1 MEGKLVSQDPN
12 DEPASELLKR
22 IKAEKEKLIKAGK
35 IKRDKNETEIFR
47 AADGLHYEKFADGTV
62 KEIEVPF
69 EIPESWDWVRLS
81 NLVNVVSARR
91 VHKSDWQTKGIPFY
105 RAREIARLA
114 EYGNV
119 DNDLYITEKL
129 YEQYS
134 KSGVPKQNDLMV
146 TAVGT
151 LGKTYVVKSEDKFY
165 YKDASVLCF
174 ENFSRSKPEF
184 IQRLMESPFMKKQIM
199 DQAMGTTVA
208 TLTISRAN
216 QYFIPLPPINEQD
229 RIVKRLE
236 FALSLISEY
245 DENYSKLEKLDK
257 TFPDKLRK
265 SILQHAMQGKLVPQ
279 DPNDEPVEVLLEKI
293 RAEKLKLYEAGKLK
307 KKDLQETV
315 IYKAEDNSYYW
326 NKEKIDFDTPIPTS
340 WKLIY
345 FKDILKLVSGR
356 DLKTSDFQDDLEGAI
371 PYLTGASNFTDGK
384 IITSRSTNFPS
395 VIAYKNDLLITV
407 KGTVGEIAYNPFN
420 QAHIARQIMAISSFY
435 DMDLEFI
442 RYFLSS
448 KIDAI
453 QFHAQSM
460 IPGISREVL
469 LSLLIPFPP
478 ENEQNRIVHT
488 IYKLTQK
495 LNRLKAV
502 K

>member
-1 MEGKLVSQDPN
+1 M
-12 DEPASELLKR
+12 
-22 IKAEKEKLIKAGK
+22 
-35 IKRDKNETEIFR
+35 
-47 AADGLHYEKFADGTV
+47 
-62 KEIEVPF
+62 PF
-69 EIPESWDWVRLS
+69 EIPESWDWTRIFTVS
-81 NLVNVVSARR
+81 YTIGTKFNQIKSTEIKTAGNYKVVSQGANLFDGFTNESEKVIDDLPLIMFGDHTRNVKYIDFPFVIGADGTKFHKALGIESLYLYYWMKWATNSMYNRGYAR
-91 VHKSDWQTKGIPFY
+91 HY
-105 RAREIARLA
+105 
-114 EYGNV
+114 
-119 DNDLYITEKL
+119 
-129 YEQYS
+129 
-134 KSGVPKQNDLMV
+134 
-146 TAVGT
+146 T
-151 LGKTYVVKSEDKFY
+151 L
-165 YKDASVLCF
+165 L
-174 ENFSRSKPEF
+174 
-184 IQRLMESPFMKKQIM
+184 KK
-199 DQAMGTTVA
+199 V
-208 TLTISRAN
+208 
-216 QYFIPLPPINEQD
+216 YIPLPPLAEQQRIINQIDFTLKKVSDYAKAYE
-229 RIVKRLE
+229 
-236 FALSLISEY
+236 S
-245 DENYSKLEKLDK
+245 LEKLNK
-257 TFPDKLRK
+257 QFPDKLRK
-265 SILQHAMQGKLVPQ
+265 SILQYAMQGKLVPQ
-279 DPNDEPVEVLLEKI
+279 DPTDEPVEVLLEKI

-307 KKDLQETV
+307 KNDLQETV

>member
-1 MEGKLVSQDPN
+1 
-12 DEPASELLKR
+12 
-22 IKAEKEKLIKAGK
+22 
-35 IKRDKNETEIFR
+35 
-47 AADGLHYEKFADGTV
+47 
-62 KEIEVPF
+62 
-69 EIPESWDWVRLS
+69 
-81 NLVNVVSARR
+81 
-91 VHKSDWQTKGIPFY
+91 
-105 RAREIARLA
+105 
-114 EYGNV
+114 
-119 DNDLYITEKL
+119 
-129 YEQYS
+129 
-134 KSGVPKQNDLMV
+134 
-146 TAVGT
+146 
-151 LGKTYVVKSEDKFY
+151 
-165 YKDASVLCF
+165 
-174 ENFSRSKPEF
+174 
-184 IQRLMESPFMKKQIM
+184 
-199 DQAMGTTVA
+199 
-208 TLTISRAN
+208 
-216 QYFIPLPPINEQD
+216 
-229 RIVKRLE
+229 
-236 FALSLISEY
+236 
-245 DENYSKLEKLDK
+245 
-257 TFPDKLRK
+257 
-265 SILQHAMQGKLVPQ
+265 
-279 DPNDEPVEVLLEKI
+279 
-293 RAEKLKLYEAGKLK
+293 
-307 KKDLQETV
+307 TV

>member
-1 MEGKLVSQDPN
+1 MTPEQLKASILQRAMEGKLVSQDPN

-345 FKDILKLVSGR
+345 FKDILKLVS
-356 DLKTSDFQDDLEGAI
+356 
-371 PYLTGASNFTDGK
+371 
-384 IITSRSTNFPS
+384 
-395 VIAYKNDLLITV
+395 
-407 KGTVGEIAYNPFN
+407 
-420 QAHIARQIMAISSFY
+420 
-435 DMDLEFI
+435 
-442 RYFLSS
+442 
-448 KIDAI
+448 
-453 QFHAQSM
+453 
-460 IPGISREVL
+460 
-469 LSLLIPFPP
+469 
-478 ENEQNRIVHT
+478 
-488 IYKLTQK
+488 
-495 LNRLKAV
+495 
-502 K
+502 

>member
-1 MEGKLVSQDPN
+1 
-12 DEPASELLKR
+12 
-22 IKAEKEKLIKAGK
+22 
-35 IKRDKNETEIFR
+35 
-47 AADGLHYEKFADGTV
+47 
-62 KEIEVPF
+62 VPF
-69 EIPESWDWVRLS
+69 EIPESWDWTRIFTVS
-81 NLVNVVSARR
+81 YTIGTKFNQIKSTEIKTAGNYKVVSQGANLFDGFTNESEKVIDDLPLIMFGDHTRNVKYIDFPFVIGAYGTKFHKALGIESLYLYYWMKWATNSMYNRGYAR
-91 VHKSDWQTKGIPFY
+91 HY
-105 RAREIARLA
+105 
-114 EYGNV
+114 
-119 DNDLYITEKL
+119 
-129 YEQYS
+129 
-134 KSGVPKQNDLMV
+134 
-146 TAVGT
+146 T
-151 LGKTYVVKSEDKFY
+151 L
-165 YKDASVLCF
+165 L
-174 ENFSRSKPEF
+174 
-184 IQRLMESPFMKKQIM
+184 KK
-199 DQAMGTTVA
+199 V
-208 TLTISRAN
+208 
-216 QYFIPLPPINEQD
+216 YIPLPPLAEQQRIINQIDFTLKKVSDYAKAYE
-229 RIVKRLE
+229 
-236 FALSLISEY
+236 S
-245 DENYSKLEKLDK
+245 LEKLNK
-257 TFPDKLRK
+257 QFPDKLRK
-265 SILQHAMQGKLVPQ
+265 SILQYAMQGKLVPQ
-279 DPNDEPVEVLLEKI
+279 DPTDEPVEVLLEKI

-307 KKDLQETV
+307 KNDLQETV